1 MQAAQRALTESQAA
15 ERLALSPATL
25 RAWRLQDKG
34 PRFVRLGR
42 AVRYLSDDLDDFLRA
57 SMVEPG
63 NGNHDDDGVSK

>member
-42 AVRYLSDDLDDFLRA
+42 AIRYLSGDLDDFLRA

-63 NGNHDDDGVSK
+63 NGNHGGDGVSK